1 MLIHPQ
7 FNPAAFELGP
17 LAVRWYAL
25 SYIVG
30 FVLFMWL
37 GRRRIH
43 QGNTPFTAEML
54 DDFLTW
60 GVLGVILGGRI
71 GFVLFY
77 QPEYYFSHPAEIIKV
92 WQGGMSF
99 HGGFLGVVAASWL
112 FARRKGLKW
121 MQVLDFI
128 APLVPLGLASG
139 RIGNFI
145 NGELWGRVTDPSNF
159 WAMGFPQAAQVDA
172 HLAQSNPQWAEWLLQ
187 YGALPRHPSQLYQFA
202 LEGLMLFVLVW
213 WFSRKPRPVG
223 QTAMLFLAGYG
234 VFRFIAEYARQPD
247 DYLGLLTFGLSM
259 GQWLSLPMVL
269 LGVAGFVYFGQ
280 KGKDVQKEAV

>member
-37 GRRRIH
+37 GRRRIRR
-43 QGNTPFTAEML
+43 GSTPFTAEML

-60 GVLGVILGGRI
+60 GVLGVILGGRL

-159 WAMGFPQAAQVDA
+159 WAMGFPQARYEDA
-172 HLAQSNPQWAEWLLQ
+172 EAAAHNPLWAEWLQQ
-187 YGALPRHPSQLYQFA
+187 YGMLPRHPSQLYQFA
-202 LEGLMLFVLVW
+202 LEGICLFVIVW
-213 WFSRKPRPVG
+213 IFSKKPRPAG
-223 QTAMLFLAGYG
+223 QTAALFLGGYG
-234 VFRFIAEYARQPD
+234 LFRFIAEFARQPD
-247 DYLGLLTFGLSM
+247 DYLGLLTLGLSM
-259 GQWLSLPMVL
+259 GQWLSVPMIV
-269 LGVAGFVYFGQ
+269 LGVIGFVWFGR
-280 KGKDVQKEAV
+280 KNSVAKA

>member
-37 GRRRIH
+37 GRRRIR

-60 GVLGVILGGRI
+60 GVLGVILGGRL

-99 HGGFLGVVAASWL
+99 HGGFFG
-112 FARRKGLKW
+112 RGCR
-121 MQVLDFI
+121 Q
-128 APLVPLGLASG
+128 LA
-139 RIGNFI
+139 
-145 NGELWGRVTDPSNF
+145 VC
-159 WAMGFPQAAQVDA
+159 PQ
-172 HLAQSNPQWAEWLLQ
+172 
-187 YGALPRHPSQLYQFA
+187 
-202 LEGLMLFVLVW
+202 EGLEMDASIGLY
-213 WFSRKPRPVG
+213 RPPLCRSDWLRGVSVILS
-223 QTAMLFLAGYG
+223 TANCGG
-234 VFRFIAEYARQPD
+234 
-247 DYLGLLTFGLSM
+247 GLLTRRIS
-259 GQWLSLPMVL
+259 GQWVSRRRRKSMRTWRKVIRNGRNGCCNTALCRVILRSCTSLL
-269 LGVAGFVYFGQ
+269 
-280 KGKDVQKEAV
+280 

>member
-37 GRRRIH
+37 GRRRIR
-43 QGNTPFTAEML
+43 QGNTPFTVEML

-60 GVLGVILGGRI
+60 GVLGVILGGRL

-112 FARRKGLKW
+112 FARRNGLKW

-172 HLAQSNPQWAEWLLQ
+172 YLAQSNPQWAEWLLQ

>member
-1 MLIHPQ
+1 MIIHPQ
-7 FNPAAFELGP
+7 FDPVALQLGP
-17 LAVRWYAL
+17 LAIRWYAL

-37 GRRRIH
+37 GRRRIK
-43 QGNTPFTAEML
+43 QGGTPFTVEML

-60 GVLGVILGGRI
+60 GVLGVILGGRL

-77 QPEYYFSHPAEIIKV
+77 QPEYYLAHPADIVKV
-92 WQGGMSF
+92 WNGGMSF
-99 HGGFLGVVAASWL
+99 HGGFLGVLAASWL
-112 FARRKGLKW
+112 FARKNGLKW

-145 NGELWGRVTDPSNF
+145 NGELWGRITDPAAF
-159 WAMGFPQAAQVDA
+159 WAMGFPQAAEADA
-172 HLAQSNPQWAEWLLQ
+172 RLAAGNAQWGEWLAQ

-202 LEGLMLFVLVW
+202 LEGVLLFALMW
-213 WFSRKPRPVG
+213 WFSSKPRPTG

-234 VFRFIAEYARQPD
+234 LFRFIAEYARQPD
-247 DYLGLLTFGLSM
+247 DYLGLLTLGLSM
-259 GQWLSLPMVL
+259 GQWLSLPMLV
-269 LGVAGFVYFGQ
+269 LGVAGFVWFGKRAKQ
-280 KGKDVQKEAV
+280 TA

>member
-30 FVLFMWL
+30 FVLF
-37 GRRRIH
+37 
-43 QGNTPFTAEML
+43 
-54 DDFLTW
+54 
-60 GVLGVILGGRI
+60 
-71 GFVLFY
+71 Y
-77 QPEYYFSHPAEIIKV
+77 QPEYYFSHPAEMIKV

>member
-37 GRRRIH
+37 GRRRIR
-43 QGNTPFTAEML
+43 QGSTPFTAEML

-60 GVLGVILGGRI
+60 GVLGVILGGRL

-112 FARRKGLKW
+112 FARPTGVCARTTTP
-121 MQVLDFI
+121 
-128 APLVPLGLASG
+128 A
-139 RIGNFI
+139 
-145 NGELWGRVTDPSNF
+145 
-159 WAMGFPQAAQVDA
+159 
-172 HLAQSNPQWAEWLLQ
+172 
-187 YGALPRHPSQLYQFA
+187 
-202 LEGLMLFVLVW
+202 
-213 WFSRKPRPVG
+213 
-223 QTAMLFLAGYG
+223 QTASDLLKQTGTTAKDDAAERRIATAIPPIADYFAPSAHRLA
-234 VFRFIAEYARQPD
+234 P
-247 DYLGLLTFGLSM
+247 
-259 GQWLSLPMVL
+259 P
-269 LGVAGFVYFGQ
+269 AGNPSPRNSTDQ
-280 KGKDVQKEAV
+280 